1 MLALVDAPT
10 GVVVML
16 KVALVP
22 PAAIVTLAGTAAAPL
37 VLDTATCAPPAG
49 AGPSSVTV
57 PVTGVPPVTLALLRL
72 SAATLGGTT
81 VRVAVCVP
89 PP

>member
-1 MLALVDAPT
+1 MLPLVDAPT
-10 GVVVML
+10 ALVVML
-16 KVALVP
+16 KVALVA
-22 PAAIVTLAGTAAAPL
+22 PAATVTLAGTLAAAL
-37 VLDTATCAPPAG
+37 VLESPTCAPPAA

-81 VRVAVCVP
+81 VSDAVCVAP
-89 PP
+89 P